1 MAAGRSATTLQ
12 GREKGNPLAGVYPED
27 GALLMVSASGIVRN
41 APAPN
46 AAKLLME
53 YLLSREGNEVM
64 VQQFQDPVNKHV
76 KSFAGGKSIGEIK
89 TVRPSLAEIDKGIPE
104 VKELFRETFGI

>member
-1 MAAGRSATTLQ
+1 
-12 GREKGNPLAGVYPED
+12 
-27 GALLMVSASGIVRN
+27 MVSASGILKN

-46 AAKLLME
+46 AGKLFME

-64 VQQFQDPVNKHV
+64 VQQHQDPVNKHV
-76 KSFAGGKSIGEIK
+76 KPMAGAKSIADVKTIRPTPIEI
-89 TVRPSLAEIDKGIPE
+89 EKGIPE